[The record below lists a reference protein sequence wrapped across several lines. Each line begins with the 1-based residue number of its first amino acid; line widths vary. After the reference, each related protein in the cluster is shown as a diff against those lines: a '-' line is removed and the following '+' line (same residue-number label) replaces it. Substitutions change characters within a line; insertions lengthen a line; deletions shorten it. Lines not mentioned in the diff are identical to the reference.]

1 MTKIVTMPI
10 QYNCFKIT
18 TMTCKTHVIHIHCC
32 LMIYIFLECIWHF
45 SASRNEKANFV
56 LVIHWYE
63 RVIQILISCDWQL
76 IQSSRDKTPQ
86 VLNQSETVEL
96 GKIVGHCQRI
106 HLNIRTRFSKSISQI
121 FKEFFSATSG
131 FFRVK
136 FLNHK
141 SFIMTKKTTAL
152 LINKDI

>member
-1 MTKIVTMPI
+1 MWYIYTVVWWFTFFWNVYDILARPEMKSEFCSCYTLIWKGYSNLNIMWLTINPI
-10 QYNCFKIT
+10 
-18 TMTCKTHVIHIHCC
+18 
-32 LMIYIFLECIWHF
+32 LAW
-45 SASRNEKANFV
+45 
-56 LVIHWYE
+56 W
-63 RVIQILISCDWQL
+63 D
-76 IQSSRDKTPQ
+76 Q

-121 FKEFFSATSG
+121 FKEFFSASSG
-131 FFRVK
+131 FFKVK

-141 SFIMTKKTTAL
+141 SFMTKKTTAL